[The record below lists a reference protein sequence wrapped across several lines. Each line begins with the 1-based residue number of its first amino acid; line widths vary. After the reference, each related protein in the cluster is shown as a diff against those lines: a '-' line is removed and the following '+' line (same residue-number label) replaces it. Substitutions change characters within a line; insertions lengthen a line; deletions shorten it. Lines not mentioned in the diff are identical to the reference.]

1 MPPSPPPATEG
12 PRLAR
17 LRALGVLD
25 TLPERAYDDIAALEK
40 IAGKERDLQSM
51 ARAVEPRLAAT
62 SVDPGGSAPSLQAGQ

>member
-25 TLPERAYDDIAALEK
+25 TLPERAYDDIAAL
-40 IAGKERDLQSM
+40 
-51 ARAVEPRLAAT
+51 LAE
-62 SVDPGGSAPSLQAGQ
+62 